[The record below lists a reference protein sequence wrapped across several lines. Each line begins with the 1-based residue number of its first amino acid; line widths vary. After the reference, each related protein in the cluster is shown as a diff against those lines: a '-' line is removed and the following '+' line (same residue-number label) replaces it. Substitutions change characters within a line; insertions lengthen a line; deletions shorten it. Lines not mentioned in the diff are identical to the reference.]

1 MLRCSSYDHKKSKLQ
16 VFQAETLKTMERKK
30 QIINN
35 GEEYIIDPGKGH
47 QPKMREDRFRISGV
61 CGANS
66 LDKHAEPLGF
76 PLISKYITCK
86 INTI

>member
-1 MLRCSSYDHKKSKLQ
+1 MIMWKSKLQ

-76 PLISKYITCK
+76 PLISK
-86 INTI
+86 